1 MLDIGVLDEAGP
13 GGAISEAATFAANRF
28 NGGQGSSQGALLLN
42 VTVYDAGSSPESAAA
57 ALRAA
62 HADGSGP
69 SLYVGPSSDG
79 GLHAAMPYAAE
90 HGIVL
95 VSAGSTA
102 PSLAVEGDRTFR
114 LLPSDGLEAGA
125 LADLARR
132 GGAKSIHAV
141 LENATYGPAGALE
154 LLPPPGRFAHGFAAA
169 LARSAVLHMG
179 GIVTLNGTD
188 GSYEAAAAAAAVLD
202 ASVRSAPAPA
212 AVVYLGSPMG
222 LAALAESAAGYPDLR
237 AASWLASAL
246 SPSGVLPS
254 GGRSPADMFAAQVG
268 LKTVEWSMP
277 GNNLSG
283 AVASR
288 VHGLEHG
295 SLPDMHANRMHRAYA
310 AHDAVHALG
319 TAAASGPGGITT
331 DAAEIAGRLPGAAA
345 AHAGALGD
353 IALDPAGDL
362 WVPAEY
368 MVLFVSAGWNDS
380 RIPQWTWSP
389 DFHPSVDAERACSV
403 TLERAMLDYGPIDPG
418 QTSRP
423 YLQTVTNTGQMRF
436 AQVELAATPWHVDS
450 PGACAPGGLPSLPAG
465 LTEIRTEAGGP
476 FSDLADSGIMVA
488 KGLKA
493 GGQAPVWY
501 RLSLA
506 GHANLPQAEIMQC
519 VTYVVRCG

>member
-1 MLDIGVLDEAGP
+1 M
-13 GGAISEAATFAANRF
+13 
-28 NGGQGSSQGALLLN
+28 
-42 VTVYDAGSSPESAAA
+42 TVYDAGSSPESAAT

-62 HADGSGP
+62 HAGGSGP
-69 SLYVGPSSDG
+69 SLYVGPSSDK

-90 HGIVL
+90 HGIIL

-114 LLPSDGLEAGA
+114 LLPSDGLEAGV

-132 GGAKSIHAV
+132 GGAESIHAV
-141 LENATYGPAGALE
+141 LENATYGPAGAPE
-154 LLPPPGRFAHGFAAA
+154 TPPPPDRFSHGFVAA
-169 LARSAVLHMG
+169 LARSAVLPMG
-179 GIVTLNGTD
+179 GIVTLNGTE
-188 GSYEAAAAAAAVLD
+188 GSYEAAAAAAVLD
-202 ASVRSAPAPA
+202 ASVRSAPAHA

-222 LAALAESAAGYPDLR
+222 LAALAEHAAGYPDLR
-237 AASWLASAL
+237 SASWLASGL
-246 SPSGVLPS
+246 SPSGVLLS

-268 LKTVEWSMP
+268 LKTVEWSLP

-295 SLPDMHANRMHRAYA
+295 SLPGMHGNSTHRAYA

-368 MVLFVSAGWNDS
+368 RVLFVSAGWNDS
-380 RIPQWTWSP
+380 RIPQWVWSP
-389 DFHPSVDAERACSV
+389 GLDPSVDAERACSV
-403 TLERAMLDYGPIDPG
+403 SLERAMLDYGPIDPG
-418 QTSRP
+418 QISRP